1 MTLDQNRLAGDLKDL
16 AKNAADNNWTPEQVQ
31 QQLAK
36 VIFDFVSAATVS
48 GVTVA
53 LADGSQVSQVGSVNV
68 T

>member
-1 MTLDQNRLAGDLKDL
+1 MSLDQNKLAGDLQDL
-16 AKNAADNNWTPEQVQ
+16 AKKATDNNWTSAQVQ

-53 LADGSQVSQVGSVNV
+53 LADGSTVRQAGSVNV

>member
-1 MTLDQNRLAGDLKDL
+1 MTLDQNKLAQDLQNL
-16 AKNAADNNWTPEQVQ
+16 AKSATANNWTPAQVQ

-36 VIFDFVSAATVS
+36 VIFDFVSAGTVS

-53 LADGSQVSQVGSVNV
+53 LADGSQVTQVGSVTV

>member
-1 MTLDQNRLAGDLKDL
+1 MSLDQNKLARDLQSL
-16 AKNAADNNWTPEQVQ
+16 AANAAANNWTPAQVQ
-31 QQLAK
+31 QNLAK

-53 LADGSQVSQVGSVNV
+53 LADGSQASQIGSVTV